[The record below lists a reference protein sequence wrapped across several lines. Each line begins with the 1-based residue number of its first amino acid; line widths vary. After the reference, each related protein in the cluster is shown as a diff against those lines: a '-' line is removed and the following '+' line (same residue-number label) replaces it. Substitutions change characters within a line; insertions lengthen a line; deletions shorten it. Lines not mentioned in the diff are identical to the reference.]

1 MNLNYPTSRHL
12 HFIVSKNG
20 KGSKPPLLNW
30 LGLENKIFERQDL
43 ISCQRICDTLFEWFR
58 IWFHPSVPASP
69 CYALHRGTDD
79 QWAAVSSSAD
89 QRIAPGAPVGFY
101 LRGSQS
107 YNIYNAIHLQFQC
120 CVWTG
125 LQAQAWDSCSSAT
138 RVKRDQIKCGWF
150 WSILV
155 VPLCKHI

>member
-1 MNLNYPTSRHL
+1 MSEFELPNFQAPTFHCVQERWRLQTPIAQLAWPRKQNIWKTGS
-12 HFIVSKNG
+12 HFLSTY
-20 KGSKPPLLNW
+20 LW
-30 LGLENKIFERQDL
+30 H
-43 ISCQRICDTLFEWFR
+43 LFEWFR
-58 IWFHPSVPASP
+58 IWVHPSVPASP

-138 RVKRDQIKCGWF
+138 RVKGTK
-150 WSILV
+150 
-155 VPLCKHI
+155 